1 MSKKI
6 TFRGQIADGLQNKI
20 NLATL
25 NGKTGYKIT
34 NFKICGLIMGAG
46 DKELT
51 AQVFTKDQS
60 GAITSEVDFTDSNL
74 LAVALYND
82 VASQATGNDEVII
95 FDGEVFNQD
104 IFITAVDQSGNTA
117 PTNYYLEL
125 ETVGLSDVQATQLTL
140 KNLRTIASR

>member
-6 TFRGQIADGLQNKI
+6 TFRGQIADGLQEKI
-20 NLATL
+20 NVATL

-34 NFKICGLIMGAG
+34 NFKICGLIMGSG

-60 GAITSEVDFTDSNL
+60 GTITSAVDFTDSNL

-95 FDGEVFNQD
+95 FDGEVFNQN
-104 IFITAVDQSGNTA
+104 IFITAVDQTGNTA

-125 ETVGLSDVQATQLTL
+125 ETLY
-140 KNLRTIASR
+140 